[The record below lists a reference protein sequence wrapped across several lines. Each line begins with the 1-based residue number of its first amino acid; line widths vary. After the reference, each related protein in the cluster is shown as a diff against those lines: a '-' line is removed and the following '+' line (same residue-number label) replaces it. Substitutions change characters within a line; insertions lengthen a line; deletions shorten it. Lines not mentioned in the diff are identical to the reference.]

1 MGSTPIRSNK
11 IMSRKICTYC
21 GKRKNPKSFPKH
33 CHFKDNL
40 DKRCRSCIKKHAKIR
55 HKLHK
60 LAPPKPLYCECC
72 GKIPSEWRLD
82 HDHDDDS
89 FRGWTCDR
97 CNTGIGKLGDNL
109 EGIIKAANYLIMSKN
124 RKQNEINKQME

>member
-1 MGSTPIRSNK
+1 
-11 IMSRKICTYC
+11 MSRKICTYC

-60 LAPPKPLYCECC
+60 LAPPKPLRCECC

-82 HDHDDDS
+82 HDHDDHS

-124 RKQNEINKQME
+124 RKQNALNQ